1 MTAGTLV
8 AERSVEVGVGSR
20 CRWCSSP
27 LVSTGGRGRPA
38 AYCGATCRRAAEF
51 RVRSLR
57 NAHGRLEMTVRVEG
71 GVENR
76 LRLRELEC
84 EIVRLGSQVRF
95 VFLHRP

>member
-1 MTAGTLV
+1 MTAGTLL
-8 AERSVEVGVGSR
+8 AARPLEIGVGSR

-27 LVSTGGRGRPA
+27 LVSAGGRGRPA
-38 AYCGATCRRAAEF
+38 SYCGGRCRRLAEF

-84 EIVRLGSQVRF
+84 EIARLGSQVRF